1 MIFRRAELQVLF
13 LSLSLLFIY
22 FFKAQLNSSGS
33 VIRAHYSTVKHG
45 KYPRFWHSLW
55 QGPLC
60 ATWHGYFFFPWS
72 SGEGHLLIAAN
83 LETDWTTDLIH
94 NSNIPLFLDAML
106 NALHQILTETKR
118 GNKMFYILLLLCNE
132 NIRSKPV
139 VEVSSGSSQT
149 KLIYVK
155 QKK

>member
-1 MIFRRAELQVLF
+1 M
-13 LSLSLLFIY
+13 
-22 FFKAQLNSSGS
+22 
-33 VIRAHYSTVKHG
+33 
-45 KYPRFWHSLW
+45 
-55 QGPLC
+55 
-60 ATWHGYFFFPWS
+60 
-72 SGEGHLLIAAN
+72 LIAAN